1 MWRTNKWKLIL
12 FSDQPSE
19 KAKSSG
25 EPMKGE
31 LYDLENDPNE
41 WNNLYNSKKHQE
53 IREQLKTQLLEH
65 IAVAFSGF
73 PVGKG

>member
-1 MWRTNKWKLIL
+1 
-12 FSDQPSE
+12 
-19 KAKSSG
+19 
-25 EPMKGE
+25 MKGE